1 MTPHEQ
7 RHKLDILIKSK
18 KDAVRDKYDAL
29 VAKEYEEIDREH
41 RQERSA
47 LEKQCREID
56 HQRELERI
64 AKASTGTLGGVPIG
78 GKVVEWKSK
87 FRMCAGDY
95 IPTGVTG
102 VVELCTH
109 DSKFGSNVSSYSH
122 PSIGKLFIR
131 ILKKDGTPS
140 LKFAS
145 GFALDGSLPYRWH
158 PEGVDPNIERNK
170 K

>member
-7 RHKLDILIKSK
+7 RHKLDLLIRSK

-41 RQERSA
+41 REERLA

-64 AKASTGTLGGVPIG
+64 AKASTETLGGVPIG

-87 FRMCAGDY
+87 FRYTPGGFV
-95 IPTGVTG
+95 PTGVTG
-102 VVELCTH
+102 VIELCTH
-109 DSKFGSNVSSYSH
+109 DSKFGNNVSDYSK
-122 PSIGKLFIR
+122 PDIGKLFIR

-140 LKFAS
+140 LKFDAKYTL
-145 GFALDGSLPYRWH
+145 GDELPYWWH
-158 PEGVDPNIERNK
+158 PEGVDPNNK
-170 K
+170 